1 MDFHSKKAIY
11 LQIADFFIE
20 KILTGKLLKEDRILS
35 VRDLGIELGVNPNT
49 VMRAYTYMQEEGLI
63 YNKRGIGYFIVEDA
77 LEKAKNIKLNEFK
90 KNELPE
96 TFRTMMVLDIK
107 IEELIDLYNKHIKA
121 IKNEK

>member
-35 VRDLGIELGVNPNT
+35 VRDIGIELGVNPNT

-63 YNKRGIGYFIVEDA
+63 YNKRGIGYFIAEDA

-96 TFRTMMVLDIK
+96 TFRNMMVLDIK
-107 IEELIDLYNKHIKA
+107 IEELIDLYNKHIKV

>member
-63 YNKRGIGYFIVEDA
+63 YNKRGIGYFIAEDA

-90 KNELPE
+90 KIELPE
-96 TFRTMMVLDIK
+96 TFRNMMVLDIK
-107 IEELIDLYNKHIKA
+107 IEELIDLYNKHIKV